1 MTQVS
6 ELLKLGNDTF
16 PCKVIPIAGNG
27 SCLFSSISY
36 LLCGNVQSS
45 SVVRQAVVDYI
56 ISNWDRFKVFSHD
69 HQGNNYPTCKA
80 YKTAMLNSVTYGSAS
95 ELKTC
100 LFTSSSPVPLKTRR
114 VGQQCPLNLSRA
126 ETSSRWCGVAVRRGG
141 ASSSVIQVP

>member
-16 PCKVIPIAGNG
+16 PCKVVPIAGNG

-56 ISNWDRFKVFSHD
+56 ISNWDRFKFASKVDFM
-69 HQGNNYPTCKA
+69 PITR
-80 YKTAMLNSVTYGSAS
+80 AMDEQLNALLEGINALKSGQEDMQKSQEETKERMENMQRSQEETKN
-95 ELKTC
+95 ELK
-100 LFTSSSPVPLKTRR
+100 RR
-114 VGQQCPLNLSRA
+114 EWRNVKKN
-126 ETSSRWCGVAVRRGG
+126 
-141 ASSSVIQVP
+141 